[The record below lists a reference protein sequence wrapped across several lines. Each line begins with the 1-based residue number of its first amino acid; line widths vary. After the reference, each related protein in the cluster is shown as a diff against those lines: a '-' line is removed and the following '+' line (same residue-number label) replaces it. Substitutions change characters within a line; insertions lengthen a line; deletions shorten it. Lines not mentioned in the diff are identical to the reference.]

1 MKERC
6 EYKIEPR
13 PWKEHVQIYFL
24 VNSPLE
30 RLVSR
35 FGMMIPPM
43 GLTVFVKDV
52 VNGLSADK
60 LIDLELSVS
69 F

>member
-1 MKERC
+1 M
-6 EYKIEPR
+6 
-13 PWKEHVQIYFL
+13 QIYFL

-43 GLTVFVKDV
+43 GLTVLVKDV

-60 LIDLELSVS
+60 LIELELSVS

>member
-1 MKERC
+1 M
-6 EYKIEPR
+6 
-13 PWKEHVQIYFL
+13 QIYFL

-30 RLVSR
+30 RPVSR

-43 GLTVFVKDV
+43 GLTVLVKDV

-60 LIDLELSVS
+60 LIELELSVS